1 MVASPDDQTVTVVL
15 VAHGSRA
22 SSANQ
27 AHLDLAAALDA
38 RIEPT
43 VLGAFMELA
52 EPSIGDAIGRAVD
65 AGATVVAVLPYF
77 LHPGR
82 HQQVDIPQLV
92 AEAAETRSGVEVRL
106 LDPFGAD
113 PAVLDLLAGQVSRA
127 VDPT

>member
-43 VLGAFMELA
+43 VLGAFM
-52 EPSIGDAIGRAVD
+52 
-65 AGATVVAVLPYF
+65 AG
-77 LHPGR
+77 
-82 HQQVDIPQLV
+82 
-92 AEAAETRSGVEVRL
+92 
-106 LDPFGAD
+106 
-113 PAVLDLLAGQVSRA
+113 
-127 VDPT
+127 

>member
-27 AHLDLAAALDA
+27 AHLDLAAALAA

-92 AEAAETRSGVEVRL
+92 AEAAETS
-106 LDPFGAD
+106 AK
-113 PAVLDLLAGQVSRA
+113 PAAGSA
-127 VDPT
+127 

>member
-1 MVASPDDQTVTVVL
+1 MAATPPHHVTLL

-92 AEAAETRSGVEVRL
+92 AEAAADVPLLYPRPGVVEQDLSLIHISEPTR
-106 LDPFGAD
+106 PY
-113 PAVLDLLAGQVSRA
+113 
-127 VDPT
+127 

>member
-15 VAHGSRA
+15 VAACRA

-27 AHLDLAAALDA
+27 AHLDLAAALDD

>member
-82 HQQVDIPQLV
+82 HQQVDIPSWCRGGGEPSVVV
-92 AEAAETRSGVEVRL
+92 ARPLRGRPGGT
-106 LDPFGAD
+106 
-113 PAVLDLLAGQVSRA
+113 
-127 VDPT
+127 